1 MQVVRATMNDV
12 DGLTVFF
19 HRAWKE
25 SGPEHL
31 GFTGA
36 TEETISEIASDEFLK
51 KRLSNRDVNIYIVKD
66 ESKVLGFAATRSINR
81 DAIELSG
88 IIMLESAAGKGFG
101 TQLIENAVS
110 SGRAAGAHRM
120 VVKTEA
126 VNQRAIGFYK
136 KMGFTEVGKSWE
148 NVEGTSVDIMIL
160 EKPL

>member
-12 DGLTVFF
+12 DSLSVFF

-36 TEETISEIASDEFLK
+36 TEETVDEIASAEFLK

-66 ESKVLGFAATRSINR
+66 GSKVLGLAATRIIDR
-81 DAIELSG
+81 DAVELSG
-88 IIMLESAAGKGFG
+88 MIMLESATGRGFG

-110 SGRAAGAHRM
+110 SARAAGAHRM
-120 VVKTEA
+120 VVKTEV
-126 VNQRAIGFYK
+126 VNERAIGFYR
-136 KMGFTEVGKSWE
+136 KMGFAEVGNSWE
-148 NVEGTSVDIMIL
+148 NVEGTPVDIMIL